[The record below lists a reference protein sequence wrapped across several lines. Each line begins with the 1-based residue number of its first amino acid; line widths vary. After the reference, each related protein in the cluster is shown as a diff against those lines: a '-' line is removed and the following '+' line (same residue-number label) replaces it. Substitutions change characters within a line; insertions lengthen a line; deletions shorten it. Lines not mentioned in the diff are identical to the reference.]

1 MSVIK
6 FSRTCNFFFQSRT
19 ITQETSNCL
28 RRKMYFYCLSH
39 IQTSLTLTEDRPTEK
54 QTGAGHY
61 RCKLPP
67 CIPLCYQSRES
78 WGALSGKQGWAT
90 RGLPLSNPSKHQ
102 REAPVMWD
110 SWKLLKIIQVFRNGA
125 QVPLYRDLPTTP
137 LISTTALKRAF
148 HSITFRQTRGTRT
161 RQVHLNEAQCS
172 LLTKNNKKKPPTKQL
187 THTHTLG
194 VAINNSLSQR
204 EKTSRMGPQSSV
216 QVCLYSSFSLMAWT
230 MEEKVLLL
238 NLKACPAVKS

>member
-1 MSVIK
+1 
-6 FSRTCNFFFQSRT
+6 
-19 ITQETSNCL
+19 
-28 RRKMYFYCLSH
+28 MYFYCLSH

-78 WGALSGKQGWAT
+78 WGALGGKQGWAT

-172 LLTKNNKKKPPTKQL
+172 LLTKNNKKKTNNKA
-187 THTHTLG
+187 THTHTHFRGSHQQFPVTEGENLTYG
-194 VAINNSLSQR
+194 PSELSPGLLVFIFFINGLNNGR
-204 EKTSRMGPQSSV
+204 ESTFIKPESMPSS
-216 QVCLYSSFSLMAWT
+216 
-230 MEEKVLLL
+230 
-238 NLKACPAVKS
+238 